1 MIEIFNGIEYMLNS
15 VVQKKNTAMI
25 TDGRRDPT
33 GARTLIYITQNKFV
47 TITLKLQFNWYVL

>member
-33 GARTLIYITQNKFV
+33 GARTLIYITQNKFA
-47 TITLKLQFNWYVL
+47 TITLKLQFN